1 MKLLFNFKLTS
12 MKNFKIKDLMVT
24 VYAGENPQLHLMDS
38 GDTCV
43 APSKCGETKP
53 PPQCAPPSKCG
64 QTKPNCMA
72 VSRCSQTKPS
82 KRYDDNSAYAT
93 QLWSLKQTIA
103 GLQAK

>member
-1 MKLLFNFKLTS
+1 
-12 MKNFKIKDLMVT
+12 MKNFKVKDLMVSI
-24 VYAGENPQLHLMDS
+24 YAGDQPQMHLMAG

-53 PPQCAPPSKCG
+53 QCVAPSGCG

-72 VSRCSQTKPS
+72 VSKCSQTKPG

-93 QLWSLKQTIA
+93 QLRALKQTIA
-103 GLQAK
+103 GMQAG

>member
-1 MKLLFNFKLTS
+1 

-24 VYAGENPQLHLMDS
+24 IHSAEHPELHLMAG

-53 PPQCAPPSKCG
+53 QCVASSGCG

-72 VSRCSQTKPS
+72 ISKCSQTKPA
-82 KRYDDNSAYAT
+82 KRYDDNSVYAG
-93 QLWSLKQTIA
+93 QLQALKETIA
-103 GLQAK
+103 RMQAN